1 MLKTNIDNKSTA
13 PLGTSLMGTHRKV
26 ELAKISLNN
35 RRLLERIQLT
45 DPVYDV
51 TAWEREAEERD
62 IYLRNMTEF
71 PELFVPS
78 YGKSQKVARIEQRAK
93 VILATPHTE
102 ESQELMGRV
111 RGELGSSRGLRT
123 GYFSADD
130 MNTRHFATPPG
141 TPEEFCRPLSSDL
154 MDNYPFF

>member
-1 MLKTNIDNKSTA
+1 MLKSNIDNKSTA

-71 PELFVPS
+71 PELFVPR

-93 VILATPHTE
+93 VLLATPHTD

-123 GYFSADD
+123 GYFSTDD
-130 MNTRHFATPPG
+130 MAARPFSSPPG
-141 TPEEFCRPLSSDL
+141 SPKGMSRPISSTNL
-154 MDNYPFF
+154 MNNFY